1 MQGGCL
7 VFFIDIYIYCTYILW
22 RWSLKFCKLHLCST
36 RGMHDRWG
44 AGHEGCTTVE
54 VQDMRNAR
62 QSRCSAGHEGCT
74 TGEVQDIRNA
84 RQVGYRTWGF
94 SERRLSG
101 NESFM
106 KRGMQDF
113 YFGYLNRRT
122 FMIYLQMSTFWTQK
136 INNSFRLIFLN
147 KKSLPSQM
155 FLFFIR

>member
-1 MQGGCL
+1 MQ
-7 VFFIDIYIYCTYILW
+7 Y
-22 RWSLKFCKLHLCST
+22 T
-36 RGMHDRWG
+36 RNAWQVRCRTWGMHDRWG

-54 VQDMRNAR
+54 VQDIRNAR
-62 QSRCSAGHEGCT
+62 QLRCRTWGMHDRWGAGHEECM
-74 TGEVQDIRNA
+74 TGEVQDMRDA
-84 RQVGYRTWGF
+84 RQVGCRTWGF